1 MIPVGAI
8 LAVVVLGL
16 RALNAAQNRQD
27 TPATTAAA
35 TVPVS
40 RGSSTFWQDSG
51 AAGTIVFQLILSG
64 MAMGL
69 IGVGMETGSGTALTV
84 GLLAF
89 YLLFP
94 GWIARGV
101 LAPLGF
107 VRLAYFTASLSRVE
121 WRRDKP
127 GGPALIAAWAL
138 AQQDRPW
145 PSSIAWV
152 ERKLGASKAALQGSG
167 VVAFGLLEA
176 AKANS
181 GLERNEARLES
192 AREWLDSV
200 LMFDPRVAPPNVR
213 VVAAEWLATDAA
225 ARGDWK
231 RVKAISDNKK
241 WPGSPTLRLLA
252 ALAGRMLGESL
263 PTNAGLWFWWLL
275 APRRLWTRGFVK
287 QAAEHKGQA
296 RSPQT
301 ALPAP
306 PEALDAMG
314 RATFLTLALKGHA
327 SPAATSVVEVAR
339 AWEAAL
345 GSDVRSKLFVRA
357 TLVGG
362 GEPDAA
368 VEEVRQLVEQALGPL
383 LPAKLNDVPGTLPA
397 LIESAAQTRKDAR
410 YTELEERMNRME
422 GRKVSNKELP
432 QLEEW
437 REVLALRALY
447 RQACESGSAAD
458 HSLAHS
464 VIRDKFV
471 NFGVWLYNV
480 RVEKPVANAIFRM
493 LEAEAVA
500 LGDSDSE
507 ALNKKNAACD
517 L

>member
-1 MIPVGAI
+1 MVPVGAI
-8 LAVVVLGL
+8 VAAVILGL
-16 RALNAAQNRQD
+16 RALNAAQNRTT
-27 TPATTAAA
+27 TPTTTAAA

-51 AAGTIVFQLILSG
+51 AAGTIVFQLILCG
-64 MAMGL
+64 VAMGL
-69 IGVGMETGSGTALTV
+69 IGVGLETGSGAALTF
-84 GLLAF
+84 GLLAV

-94 GWIARGV
+94 SWIARAV
-101 LAPLGF
+101 LGPLGF
-107 VRLAYFTASLSRVE
+107 VRLAYFTASLSRVD

-138 AQQDRPW
+138 AQQDKPW

-152 ERKLGASKAALQGSG
+152 ERQLNASKGALQASG

-176 AKANS
+176 AK
-181 GLERNEARLES
+181 GRLES

-200 LMFDPRVAPPNVR
+200 LMFDPRVAPTHVK

-231 RVKAISDNKK
+231 RVKAISDNRK
-241 WPGSPTLRLLA
+241 WPGSRTLTLLG
-252 ALAGRMLGESL
+252 ALAGRVLGESL

-275 APRRLWTRGFVK
+275 SPRRVWTRGFVR
-287 QAAEHKGQA
+287 QAADHRGNRVVEA
-296 RSPQT
+296 P
-301 ALPAP
+301 LPAP

-327 SPAATSVVEVAR
+327 APGAESVVAVAR

-345 GSDVRSKLFVRA
+345 GSDARSKLFVRA

-383 LPAKLNDVPGTLPA
+383 LPAKLNGLSGSLPG
-397 LIESAAQTRKDAR
+397 LIESAAQSRKDAV
-410 YTELEERMNRME
+410 YTQLEERMMRME
-422 GRKVSNKELP
+422 QRKLGNKDLP

-437 REVLALRALY
+437 RELLTLRGLY
-447 RQACESGSAAD
+447 RQACESGTAVD

-464 VIRDKFV
+464 IIRDKLV

-480 RVEKPVANAIFRM
+480 RTEKPVANAIFRM
-493 LEAEAVA
+493 LESEAVA

-507 ALNKKNAACD
+507 KLNKKNGACD

>member
-16 RALNAAQNRQD
+16 RALNAAQNRTD
-27 TPATTAAA
+27 SPTTQAAA
-35 TVPVS
+35 AVPIS

-51 AAGTIVFQLILSG
+51 AAGTIVFQLILG
-64 MAMGL
+64 GTAMGL
-69 IGVGMETGSGTALTV
+69 ISVGLETGSGVALTV
-84 GLLAF
+84 GLIAF

-94 GWIARGV
+94 AWIARSV

-107 VRLAYFTASLSRVE
+107 VRLAYLTALLSRVE

-138 AQQDRPW
+138 AQQEKPW
-145 PSSIAWV
+145 PSTIAWV
-152 ERKLGASKAALQGSG
+152 EQRLAPSKKALQGSG

-176 AKANS
+176 SK
-181 GLERNEARLES
+181 GRLEA

-200 LMFDPRVAPPNVR
+200 LMFDPRVAPPHVR

-231 RVKAISDNKK
+231 RVKAIADNKK
-241 WPGSPTLRLLA
+241 WPGSSTLTLLG
-252 ALAGRMLGESL
+252 ALAGRMLGQSL

-287 QAAEHKGQA
+287 QVIAHRA
-296 RSPQT
+296 SDT
-301 ALPAP
+301 AIKPLPAP
-306 PEALDAMG
+306 PESLDAMG
-314 RATFLTLALKGHA
+314 RATFLTLALKGHET
-327 SPAATSVVEVAR
+327 PAASTVVEVAR

-345 GSDVRSKLFVRA
+345 GSEVRSRLFVRS

-368 VEEVRQLVEQALGPL
+368 VEEVRQLVEQALGPM
-383 LPAKLNDVPGTLPA
+383 LPSRLSGVSGELPS
-397 LIESAAQTRKDAR
+397 LIESAAQSRKDAL
-410 YTELEERMNRME
+410 YTELEERMGRMDA
-422 GRKVSNKELP
+422 RKLDGKELP
-432 QLEEW
+432 SLEEW
-437 REVLALRALY
+437 RELLSLRALY
-447 RQACESGSAAD
+447 RQACESGSADD

-464 VIRDKFV
+464 VIRDKLV
-471 NFGVWLYNV
+471 NFGVWLYNQ
-480 RVEKPVANAIFRM
+480 REEKPVANAIFRL

-507 ALNKKNAACD
+507 KLNKKNGACD